1 MCPKTRKE
9 IRAISK
15 NRHKMVLASVSK
27 IQYITFPKMVHLKI
41 FLIVGSVLIADLY
54 PSFLVPYINQTYEN
68 KKKKETLTF
77 STELNF

>member
-15 NRHKMVLASVSK
+15 NRQKMVLASVSK

>member
-15 NRHKMVLASVSK
+15 NRQKMVLASVSK

-77 STELNF
+77 STELSF

>member
-15 NRHKMVLASVSK
+15 NRQKMVLASVSK
-27 IQYITFPKMVHLKI
+27 IQYITFPKIVHLKI

-77 STELNF
+77 STELSF